1 MRYREAAIC
10 IMNPAKCCSGP
21 LIPNIEND
29 LKLFFGYTIG
39 HSPWQKRLS
48 RFVGPPRYC
57 SVMASGRTISA
68 ALLTPRDSLVIDV
81 CKMVSDGLKNLIADS
96 ESKREFHDD
105 WGKISKTRDAGA
117 GRGGG
122 KLQRDAL
129 CTRGRSDKAPFSN
142 RNLRWHPLV
151 VAQKSSP
158 KFQEIT
164 KVGLTQSNGEK
175 VLIFTLDEKGKK
187 KELPSESVHEL
198 KTPYVV
204 LPKHWEPLHKELSD
218 FSDEDWTRN
227 SCVIAAGEFCTEI
240 DAIQT
245 YVGLG
250 ISIAVTVFG
259 IPKSDVQKIA
269 KDALEKFDEFDLYNK
284 KLEKMLSGEDLYR
297 CPICRFELTH
307 NLEEFRD
314 NTRSFSWKPGWKVD
328 KKGEGNDNSPQ
339 VMHVQPLL
347 EAEIRHTMENVRY
360 GHRWCN
366 ITMTDHSINETLR
379 FMNHV
384 VVSHAKDS
392 K

>member
-1 MRYREAAIC
+1 
-10 IMNPAKCCSGP
+10 
-21 LIPNIEND
+21 
-29 LKLFFGYTIG
+29 
-39 HSPWQKRLS
+39 
-48 RFVGPPRYC
+48 
-57 SVMASGRTISA
+57 MASGRTISA
-68 ALLTPRDSLVIDV
+68 GLLSSRDSLIIDA
-81 CKMVSDGLKNLIADS
+81 CKVVSDGLKNLLSDN
-96 ESKREFHDD
+96 ESKRQFHDD

-151 VAQKSSP
+151 VAQNPSSQF
-158 KFQEIT
+158 KEIT
-164 KVGLTQSNGEK
+164 KVSISRRDGEK
-175 VLIFTLDEKGKK
+175 VLIFTFEEKGRKK
-187 KELPSESVHEL
+187 DLPSESVHEL
-198 KTPYVV
+198 KTPHVV
-204 LPKHWEPLHKELSD
+204 LPKHWEPLHKELTD

-227 SCVIAAGEFCTEI
+227 SCVIAAGEFCTAV

-259 IPKSDVQKIA
+259 VSKAEAQKVA
-269 KDALEKFDEFDLYNK
+269 RDALGEFDDFDLYNK
-284 KLEKMLSGEDLYR
+284 KLEEMLSSEDLYR

-314 NTRSFSWKPGWKVD
+314 NSRSFSWKPGWKVD

-347 EAEIRHTMENVRY
+347 EAEIRHTMDNVRY

-366 ITMTDHSINETLR
+366 ITMTDHSIQETLR
-379 FMNHV
+379 FMTHV
-384 VVSHAKDS
+384 IASHAEDEK
-392 K
+392 